1 MEKIYRI
8 LVINPGSTS
17 TKIAV
22 FDNEKEVFSRTL
34 RHSTEELQP
43 YKQVADQF
51 GFRKQLI
58 IDALLEANIDI
69 QSLSAV
75 IGRGGL
81 VKPIPSGVY
90 EVNETLKH
98 DLIHAPQGE
107 HASNLGGL
115 LAADIAA
122 MVPGA
127 KAYIADPVVVD
138 ELQDIARIAGHELFK
153 RVSIFH
159 ECVEQNRLKRLALN
173 RHIRPLIGLRYQC
186 EINLSVYHLLI
197 QLLRIGS
204 SNGHA
209 DMRIG
214 LLKLSKRLNKEL
226 RRAGHRVVSD
236 MQLRHHSLLGFL
248 QLRSHSVIR
257 IQNFVNPF

>member
-1 MEKIYRI
+1 MPNHRTASRSVRLPIFRNANRHNIRI
-8 LVINPGSTS
+8 RSVWVAKTGNSDRVANSNAHHHLFQI
-17 TKIAV
+17 IHFAI
-22 FDNEKEVFSRTL
+22 L
-34 RHSTEELQP
+34 AHRHSLRLKSQYQRFACQRRRIFHKEQRICRQLTGGNCLQ
-43 YKQVADQF
+43 
-51 GFRKQLI
+51 FRQ
-58 IDALLEANIDI
+58 
-69 QSLSAV
+69 
-75 IGRGGL
+75 
-81 VKPIPSGVY
+81 
-90 EVNETLKH
+90 
-98 DLIHAPQGE
+98 
-107 HASNLGGL
+107 
-115 LAADIAA
+115 
-122 MVPGA
+122 
-127 KAYIADPVVVD
+127 
-138 ELQDIARIAGHELFK
+138 RI
-153 RVSIFH
+153 SIFH

-173 RHIRPLIGLRYQC
+173 RHIRPLIGLRYQR

-204 SNGHA
+204 NNGHA

>member
-58 IDALLEANIDI
+58 VDALLEANIDI

-127 KAYIADPVVVD
+127 RLISP
-138 ELQDIARIAGHELFK
+138 IRWWSTNCRIS
-153 RVSIFH
+153 R
-159 ECVEQNRLKRLALN
+159 
-173 RHIRPLIGLRYQC
+173 
-186 EINLSVYHLLI
+186 
-197 QLLRIGS
+197 GS
-204 SNGHA
+204 PGMNCS
-209 DMRIG
+209 
-214 LLKLSKRLNKEL
+214 S
-226 RRAGHRVVSD
+226 
-236 MQLRHHSLLGFL
+236 GF
-248 QLRSHSVIR
+248 RFST
-257 IQNFVNPF
+257 P